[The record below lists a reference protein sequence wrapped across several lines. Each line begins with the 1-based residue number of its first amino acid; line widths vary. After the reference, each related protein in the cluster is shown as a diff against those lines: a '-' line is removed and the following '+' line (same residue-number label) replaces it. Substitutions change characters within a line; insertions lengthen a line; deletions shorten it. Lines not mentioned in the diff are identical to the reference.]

1 MSGLGTMTLAFI
13 RMTLRNRMALFWM
26 LAFPAIFIV
35 LFGFILGND
44 EGPDFEVGV
53 VGAEQSPV
61 SQGILEQMRQT
72 ASFTITLGTETD
84 ERQALEEGDR
94 DAVLIFQQADNG
106 RLSAQ
111 ILYDQSDFQRSQV
124 AMLAIQQFL
133 ERANAEMTAAQP
145 AIEIAVEGVQSNAL
159 RFIDFLTPGIL
170 GMAIMQNGVIGMSMG
185 LVGYRE
191 RGILRRIKATP
202 FPLWKFLVAH
212 VLSQLGIAVLQAI
225 IFIGLAMTLFDLTV
239 AGDVL
244 SMLVMVISGCLA
256 FISLGFIVSGM
267 TRNVETASAVAT
279 IVTFPMMFLSGVFF
293 PIDTAPAWM
302 QPITKIMPLTYLV
315 EALRE
320 IIIRG
325 QSILTT
331 WPNLLVMV
339 ATAVVG
345 LAIGLRFFRWEPR
358 AV

>member
-26 LAFPAIFIV
+26 LAFPAIFII
-35 LFGFILGND
+35 LFGYIIGND

-53 VGAEQSPV
+53 IGADQSSV
-61 SQGILEQMRQT
+61 AQEILEQMRQT
-72 ASFTITLGTETD
+72 ASFTITLGTEAD
-84 ERQALEEGDR
+84 ERHALEEGDR
-94 DAVLIFQQADNG
+94 DAVLIFRQADNG

-111 ILYDQSDFQRSQV
+111 ILYDQTDFQRSQV
-124 AMLAIQQFL
+124 AMLAIKQFL
-133 ERANAEMTAAQP
+133 ERANAALSDAEP
-145 AIEIAVEGVQSNAL
+145 VIEIAVEGVQSNAL

-170 GMAIMQNGVIGMSMG
+170 GMAIMQNGLIGMSSG

-202 FPLWKFLVAH
+202 FPLWKFLLAH

-225 IFIGLAMTLFDLTV
+225 IFIGLAVVMFDLKMT
-239 AGDVL
+239 GDVL
-244 SMLVMVISGCLA
+244 SMLVMVVFGCLA

-267 TRNVETASAVAT
+267 TRNVETAAAVAN
-279 IVTFPMMFLSGVFF
+279 IVSFPMMFLSGVFF

-320 IIIRG
+320 IMTRG

-339 ATAVVG
+339 ATAAVG

>member
-26 LAFPAIFIV
+26 LAFPVIFIV
-35 LFGFILGND
+35 LFGYIIGND

-61 SQGILEQMRQT
+61 AQEILGQMRQT
-72 ASFTITLGTETD
+72 ASFTITLGTEAD
-84 ERQALEEGDR
+84 ERQALVDGDR
-94 DAVLIFQQADNG
+94 DAVLVFRQASDG
-106 RLSAQ
+106 HLSAQ
-111 ILYDQSDFQRSQV
+111 ILYDQTDFQRSQV

-145 AIEIAVEGVQSNAL
+145 ATEIAVEGIQSNAL

-170 GMAIMQNGVIGMSMG
+170 GMAIMQNGLIGMSSG

-225 IFIGLAMTLFDLTV
+225 IFIGLAMILFDLTV

-244 SMLVMVISGCLA
+244 SMLAMVVSGCLA
-256 FISLGFIVSGM
+256 FVSLGFIVSGV
-267 TRNVETASAVAT
+267 TRNVETASAVAS
-279 IVTFPMMFLSGVFF
+279 IVSFPMMFLSGVFF
-293 PIDTAPAWM
+293 PTDTAPAWM

-320 IIIRG
+320 IMIRG
-325 QSILTT
+325 QSILAT

-339 ATAVVG
+339 ATAAVG